1 MPHANGSNV
10 PDLAFRRRPLSA
22 AQPSNSCAQL
32 RTVRSLIRC
41 ERLADKQMFS
51 PERGRRDKTT
61 ASGEYMNHYVEERET
76 EMLPKSRD
84 RDLDLKAPGVELA
97 GRKAELMEG
106 LAIADER
113 QSWPE
118 FHAPPWKSEK

>member
-1 MPHANGSNV
+1 MPGLTEPNFV
-10 PDLAFRRRPLSA
+10 KRPLSA